1 MKKID
6 SVATFLVVLG
16 ALNWG
21 LIGIFNFDLF
31 DFFLE
36 QSWADRTF
44 YALIGFA
51 GLFKAIYWLTGNWQT
66 RFEHNVK

>member
-1 MKKID
+1 MKRLD
-6 SVATFLVVLG
+6 NVVTFLVVLG

-36 QSWADRTF
+36 QSVLDRVF
-44 YALIGFA
+44 YGLIGFA
-51 GLFKAIYWLTGNWQT
+51 GLFKVIYWATGQWKT
-66 RFEHNVK
+66 RFEES